1 MPQRPDL
8 PRAGQH
14 STPRGLEKNLAAL
27 VAKLNARGTPSL
39 PEHGPPPLQ
48 ARRGRRGVEVWG
60 GQNKMADAQ
69 TPADVVGEPTS
80 AAKDPVDE
88 LTEQASNVTIATSPQ
103 RNAQPEA
110 TQQAPTPPSG
120 HSKGKPRNKKSGRL
134 GAGRNKR
141 SNNNVPGMSAEE
153 YSSRNLYLRA
163 LGSDTTDESLH
174 DMCAEYGKIVSA
186 KAIMEKFEVFPRVC
200 KGYGFVLFEQA
211 ESAVAALAGLTEKG
225 VEASYARVSTRY
237 PSSATPHPVEDPT
250 NLYFSNLPLAT
261 TEKELEAMLGTYGV
275 VVSSRILR
283 NDTGLSRGVGFARM
297 KNRSVCIEIVKDYNG
312 KVLEGATEP
321 VMCKFADN
329 PGPRRKFQRD
339 LYRSNEQGVYMGGA
353 DVPRY
358 SMQQLGMGGMLIG
371 QPQGGQMPM
380 GAGGLYMPMPHG
392 AGPYSTDTAGA
403 SMAMMP
409 GAGRMNQQGG
419 PHMVMQYA
427 PYYGQWPAGQAMY
440 IAQQPGMGGSP
451 GMVPPSMM
459 GQIPGPEGASPVG
472 PTGSYPVVLGS
483 VGDSQDAAQA
493 GAPQPGWTQAS
504 APN

>member
-1 MPQRPDL
+1 
-8 PRAGQH
+8 
-14 STPRGLEKNLAAL
+14 
-27 VAKLNARGTPSL
+27 
-39 PEHGPPPLQ
+39 
-48 ARRGRRGVEVWG
+48 
-60 GQNKMADAQ
+60 
-69 TPADVVGEPTS
+69 
-80 AAKDPVDE
+80 
-88 LTEQASNVTIATSPQ
+88 
-103 RNAQPEA
+103 
-110 TQQAPTPPSG
+110 
-120 HSKGKPRNKKSGRL
+120 
-134 GAGRNKR
+134 
-141 SNNNVPGMSAEE
+141 
-153 YSSRNLYLRA
+153 
-163 LGSDTTDESLH
+163 
-174 DMCAEYGKIVSA
+174 
-186 KAIMEKFEVFPRVC
+186 
-200 KGYGFVLFEQA
+200 
-211 ESAVAALAGLTEKG
+211 
-225 VEASYARVSTRY
+225 
-237 PSSATPHPVEDPT
+237 
-250 NLYFSNLPLAT
+250 
-261 TEKELEAMLGTYGV
+261 MLGTYGV

-472 PTGSYPVVLGS
+472 ACSPTAHAGRAWTPGSCSLAHPLVRPGAVFFREGPLLPLHTRARARTHADKLTATAPFGQPFAGPTGSYPVVLGS